1 MLLLVM
7 LCKQTS
13 YDWMQTYW
21 DLAWIFN
28 YFFVTKCVLQSIF
41 SMNFQCHVHT
51 NILGLFPLKMPILYD
66 EMFFDVKELK
76 NGTLMQNELEN
87 QCWLLRWSLQ
97 VSLICCKSCFFLI
110 LFDLREVITRV
121 KCVRNSVSG
130 TLLCLISKYYN
141 LQKIFCQVKFS

>member
-1 MLLLVM
+1 MLY
-7 LCKQTS
+7 KQTS

-130 TLLCLISKYYN
+130 TLLCLTSKYYN
-141 LQKIFCQVKFS
+141 L